1 MAFKIWQIG
10 LHLQQQE
17 AVAVAIV
24 RGAKECF
31 LQRWWRLPLE
41 NDIIKDGRIVD
52 AQRHHI
58 MLAFPASRTLQ
69 RSFPRPSMSL
79 GEREQTAWLSGT
91 MARELDMDPDS
102 LRFDYSEDSLSPA
115 YNVTAAQSKEL
126 ATLLTLAE
134 RLRVH
139 VSAITPDASALQRFL
154 PFLPSHQQCLAWRDN
169 EQWLWATRYRWGR
182 KLAVGMTSAKELAA
196 ALSVD
201 PESVALCGE
210 GGFDPWE
217 AVSVRQPPLPPPGGD
232 FAIALGLALGKAN

>member
-1 MAFKIWQIG
+1 MAFKNWQIG

-24 RGAKECF
+24 RSAKEC
-31 LQRWWRLPLE
+31 LLHRWWRLPLE

-52 AQRHHI
+52 VQRLANTLLPWSRELPQRHHI

-79 GEREQTAWLSGT
+79 GEREQMAWLSGT

-102 LRFDYSEDSLSPA
+102 LRFDYSEDALSPA

-139 VSAITPDASALQRFL
+139 VSAITPDASAL
-154 PFLPSHQQCLAWRDN
+154 
-169 EQWLWATRYRWGR
+169 RYSWGR

-232 FAIALGLALGKAN
+232 FAIALGLALGKVY

>member
-52 AQRHHI
+52 AQQLAKTLLPWSRELPQRHHI

-139 VSAITPDASALQRFL
+139 VSASPRMPVHYSDSCLFYLLISNVWPGVITNSGCGRHAIAGG
-154 PFLPSHQQCLAWRDN
+154 ANW
-169 EQWLWATRYRWGR
+169 RWG
-182 KLAVGMTSAKELAA
+182 
-196 ALSVD
+196 
-201 PESVALCGE
+201 
-210 GGFDPWE
+210 
-217 AVSVRQPPLPPPGGD
+217 
-232 FAIALGLALGKAN
+232 

>member
-52 AQRHHI
+52 AQQLAKTLLPWSRELPQRHHI
-58 MLAFPASRTLQ
+58 MLAFPAS
-69 RSFPRPSMSL
+69 
-79 GEREQTAWLSGT
+79 
-91 MARELDMDPDS
+91 ELDMDPDS

-201 PESVALCGE
+201 PESVAICGE

-217 AVSVRQPPLPPPGGD
+217 AVSVRQPPLPPSGGD
-232 FAIALGLALGKAN
+232 FAIALGLALGKAY

>member
-1 MAFKIWQIG
+1 
-10 LHLQQQE
+10 
-17 AVAVAIV
+17 
-24 RGAKECF
+24 
-31 LQRWWRLPLE
+31 
-41 NDIIKDGRIVD
+41 
-52 AQRHHI
+52 QRHHI

-169 EQWLWATRYRWGR
+169 EQWLWATRCRWGR

-201 PESVALCGE
+201 PESVAICGE

-232 FAIALGLALGKAN
+232 FAIALGLALGKAY

>member
-52 AQRHHI
+52 AQQLAKTLLPWSRELPQRHHI

-126 ATLLTLAE
+126 ATLLT
-134 RLRVH
+134 
-139 VSAITPDASALQRFL
+139 
-154 PFLPSHQQCLAWRDN
+154 DN
-169 EQWLWATRYRWGR
+169 EQWLWATRYSWGR

-201 PESVALCGE
+201 PESVAICGE

-232 FAIALGLALGKAN
+232 FAIALGLALGKAY

>member
-41 NDIIKDGRIVD
+41 NDIIKDRRIVD
-52 AQRHHI
+52 AQQLAKTLLPWSRELPQRHHI

-126 ATLLTLAE
+126 A
-134 RLRVH
+134 
-139 VSAITPDASALQRFL
+139 
-154 PFLPSHQQCLAWRDN
+154 
-169 EQWLWATRYRWGR
+169 
-182 KLAVGMTSAKELAA
+182 A

-201 PESVALCGE
+201 PESVAICGE

-232 FAIALGLALGKAN
+232 FAIALGLALGKAY